1 MNIIGMATQV
11 VIALCIFNVWLLRF
25 NKATDYRGG
34 EATNLREE
42 FAVYGLPAW
51 SVYVI
56 GALKLTFAV
65 LLLVGLWLPQLV
77 TPAAIGMAVLMAGA
91 VSMHIKVGD
100 PPKRAAPA
108 AGMLAL
114 SIFTALV

>member
-1 MNIIGMATQV
+1 MNIIAAALQV

-25 NKATDYRGG
+25 NKATGYRGG

-51 SVYVI
+51 SVYLI
-56 GALKLTFAV
+56 GGLKLTLAV
-65 LLLVGLWLPQLV
+65 LLLVGLWLPQV
-77 TPAAIGMAVLMAGA
+77 VAPAAIGMALLMAGA
-91 VSMHIKVGD
+91 VSMHVRVGD

-108 AGMLAL
+108 AAMLAM
-114 SIFTALV
+114 SIFVALA